1 MRYAVTGGG
10 GFLGRM
16 TAEKL
21 LDRVPANDVVVI
33 TRRPEGVDEALVDR
47 GVEVRQANY
56 MDRPALRAAFAG
68 VDRAMITTVTFETTG
83 LRVEQHRNAIE
94 SARDAGVTRIV
105 LPSMPK
111 VDEQHPTG
119 AYALEYP
126 ASERVLRESGVEW
139 TVLQNGPYAEN
150 LVPRAALA
158 AATGEL
164 TSNAGSGRIAPVTH
178 ADCAAVAAATLVNDG
193 HAGRTYVV
201 TGPELFTQAELAELF
216 SEVSDRPIRLVELS
230 DEGHPPR
237 LIRDGIPAPFPLL
250 LTRHLKAVR
259 LGYFDDCT
267 AVVEDVTGRAAQPL
281 RPVLEAARDAIL
293 QPAG

>member
-21 LDRVPANDVVVI
+21 LERVPAEDVVVI
-33 TRRPEGVDEALVDR
+33 TRRPDALDQALVER
-47 GVEVRQANY
+47 GVEVRHADY
-56 MDRPALRAAFAG
+56 MDRPALRAAFEG
-68 VDRAMITTVTFETTG
+68 IDRAMITTVTFETTG

-119 AYALEYP
+119 SYALEYP
-126 ASERVLRESGVEW
+126 ASERVLQESGVEW
-139 TVLQNGPYAEN
+139 TVLQNAPYAEN

-164 TSNAGSGRIAPVTH
+164 TSNAGDGRTAPVTH
-178 ADCAAVAAATLVNDG
+178 ADCAEVAAAALIDEG
-193 HAGRTYVV
+193 HVGRTYVV

-216 SEVSDRPIRLVELS
+216 SEVSGSPVRLVELS
-230 DEGHPPR
+230 DEDHPPR
-237 LIRDGIPAPFPLL
+237 LIQDGIPAPFPLL
-250 LTRHLKAVR
+250 LTRHLRAIR

-267 AVVEDVTGRAAQPL
+267 SVVQDITGHPAQPL
-281 RPVLEAARDAIL
+281 RPVLEAARDEIL
-293 QPAG
+293 QPNH